1 MFNEVKR
8 LQALNEACREVLKA
22 LEAPNNRTDNLFAE
36 AIRETC
42 RQIEARL
49 GELNARNV
57 NRFASQS

>member
-8 LQALNEACREVLKA
+8 LQALNEACLEALKA
-22 LEAPNNRTDNLFAE
+22 LDVPDNPTDNRFE
-36 AIRETC
+36 EEIRETC

-49 GELNARNV
+49 GELNAPAA